1 LATAFKLQVGLPFA
15 AYFLLR
21 RKGALFVPAALTFA
35 MVGLVSIAWMTASG
49 VSWLAGW
56 SANLAHL
63 ARPGGLNDPSL
74 LNPDRTSLIDLEYL
88 FQTVAPGGQSLG
100 VLALA
105 LTGMAAVTL
114 LAWTDD
120 SEPSWIAISGIA
132 ILSLLAV
139 YHRYYDAVLLAIPVA
154 WGLSVFGTAASRIG
168 LAVIVLAADFLL
180 PFQTGLNAIAKS
192 GLLPTW
198 LTSSPLW
205 TPVALSQHVW
215 ALVAIACVLL
225 YAAMRER
232 QRVRPTGTP
241 LSDGHQVAAP

>member
-1 LATAFKLQVGLPFA
+1 LATGFKLQVGLPFA

-154 WGLSVFGTAASRIG
+154 WGLSVFGSAASRVG

-180 PFQTGLNAIAKS
+180 PFQTGLNAMAKS

-232 QRVRPTGTP
+232 QRVRPGTP